1 MTNEQDDYP
10 IAFNTGLKIVRVRW
24 NTNGNV
30 LAVSGVIQKG
40 YEKRAVVNFYN
51 NIGDHLRTL
60 RVPSQSGIIE

>member
-10 IAFNTGLKIVRVRW
+10 IAFHTGLEIVRVRW
-24 NTNGNV
+24 NPNGNV
-30 LAVSGVIQKG
+30 LAVSGILTDN

-60 RVPSQSGIIE
+60 RVPSQSGVIE